1 MDMVRRLL
9 EPLALLLLILVA
21 LNWAIDAV
29 FGTNIVNEVLSSNTA
44 EDVLYIAAGVGA
56 LIVSPRL
63 MDGLHLMGDKARPHG
78 A

>member
-1 MDMVRRLL
+1 MDMVRRL

-29 FGTNIVNEVLSSNTA
+29 FGTNVVNEVLSSNTA

-56 LIVSPRL
+56 LILLPKL
-63 MDGLHLMGDKARPHG
+63 MDGLHLMGDKTRPHG

>member
-1 MDMVRRLL
+1 MDLMRRL

-29 FGTNIVNEVLSSNTA
+29 FGTNVVSEVLSSTA
-44 EDVLYIAAGVGA
+44 EDVLYIAAGIGA
-56 LIVSPRL
+56 LMLLPKL
-63 MDGLHLMGDKARPHG
+63 MESLHLGGHRTTPHG

>member
-1 MDMVRRLL
+1 MDLMRRL

-29 FGTNIVNEVLSSNTA
+29 FGTNLVSEVLSNDTA

-56 LIVSPRL
+56 LMLLPKL
-63 MDGLHLMGDKARPHG
+63 MDSLHLTGDKTRPHG

>member
-1 MDMVRRLL
+1 MDLIRKL

-29 FGTNIVNEVLSSNTA
+29 FATNIVDEVLGNSA
-44 EDVLYIAAGVGA
+44 QDVLYIAAGVGA
-56 LIVSPRL
+56 LMLLPKL
-63 MDGLHLMGDKARPHG
+63 MDGLHLAGDKTRPHG